1 MKHIKLMMIV
11 IVAAS
16 LMLPGFDVVSAR
28 GGGGRGGWSGGR
40 GGHGG
45 GGGWGWGIAG
55 AAIAGV
61 LIGAAAQPQTVIVE
75 QQAAPSVLP
84 YGTQIT
90 ALPAG
95 CVSQNINGTV
105 VYQCG
110 PVWYRPFFGS
120 NGVYYEV
127 VPPPSQGGLQYQ

>member
-1 MKHIKLMMIV
+1 MRHIKLTMIV

-75 QQAAPSVLP
+75 QQYAPSALP
-84 YGTQIT
+84 YGTEIT
-90 ALPAG
+90 TLPPG
-95 CVSQNINGTV
+95 CVSQNVNGTI

-110 PVWYRPFFGS
+110 PVWYRPLFGS

-127 VPPPSQGGLQYQ
+127 VPPPSQGMPQYQ

>member
-1 MKHIKLMMIV
+1 MIV

-55 AAIAGV
+55 AAIAGA
-61 LIGAAAQPQTVIVE
+61 LIVAAAQPQTVIVE
-75 QQAAPSVLP
+75 QQYAPSALPP
-84 YGTQIT
+84 YGTEIT
-90 ALPAG
+90 ALPPG
-95 CVSQNINGTV
+95 CVSQNVNGTIM
-105 VYQCG
+105 YQCG
-110 PVWYRPFFGS
+110 LVWYRPLFGS

-127 VPPPSQGGLQYQ
+127 VPPPSQGVPRYQ

>member
-1 MKHIKLMMIV
+1 MRHIKLTMIV

-16 LMLPGFDVVSAR
+16 LMLPGFDVVNAR
-28 GGGGRGGWSGGR
+28 GGGGRGGWSGGGGR
-40 GGHGG
+40 GGDRG

-55 AAIAGV
+55 AAIAGA

-95 CVSQNINGTV
+95 CVSQNINGTI

-110 PVWYRPFFGS
+110 PARYRPYFGS
-120 NGVYYEV
+120 NGTYYEV
-127 VPPPSQGGLQYQ
+127 VQQ

>member
-1 MKHIKLMMIV
+1 MRHIKLTMIV

-28 GGGGRGGWSGGR
+28 GGGGHGGWSGGR
-40 GGHGG
+40 GGHG

-75 QQAAPSVLP
+75 EQAAPSALP
-84 YGTQIT
+84 YGTEIT
-90 ALPAG
+90 TLPPG
-95 CVSQNINGTV
+95 CVSQNVNGTI

-110 PVWYRPFFGS
+110 PVWYRPLFGS

-127 VPPPSQGGLQYQ
+127 VPPPSQGMPQYQ

>member
-1 MKHIKLMMIV
+1 MKHIKLIMIV

-28 GGGGRGGWSGGR
+28 GGGGRGGWSGGGGR
-40 GGHGG
+40 GGHG

-55 AAIAGV
+55 AAIAGA
-61 LIGAAAQPQTVIVE
+61 LIVAANQPQTVVVE
-75 QQAAPSVLP
+75 QQYAPSPLP
-84 YGTQIT
+84 YGTEIT
-90 ALPAG
+90 TLPGG
-95 CVSQNINGTV
+95 CVSQNVNSTM

-110 PVWYRPFFGS
+110 PVWYRPLFGS

-127 VPPPSQGGLQYQ
+127 VPPPSQGVPQY